1 MAKKLYEESDIQ
13 AIADAIREKTGDT
26 TTYTVAEMD
35 EGIKKIVTTTS
46 NTVLLGYYLNDT
58 FWTDSTYQT
67 EAIKSESIIY
77 IDRNTRKLYI
87 YDGLQYRCIDDD
99 LSKAT
104 SEIAG
109 ILKLY
114 STYGENED
122 GTITQKFFT
131 GSIDNIHF
139 ALDEDDAECLVLNK
153 L

>member
-13 AIADAIREKTGDT
+13 AIADAIREKNGT
-26 TTYTVAEMD
+26 TDTYTVAEME
-35 EGIKKIVTTTS
+35 EGIKKIVPTS
-46 NTVLLGYYLNDT
+46 NTVILGYYLNDT

-67 EAIKSESIIY
+67 ETTKSESIIY

-87 YDGLQYRCIDDD
+87 YDGLQYKCIDDE

-104 SEIAG
+104 SEVAG

-114 STYGENED
+114 NTYGENED

-139 ALDEDDAECLVLNK
+139 AIDGDDAECLILNK